1 MHEAGETGLRRCR
14 SLTIILHKCDNAET
28 EAAQNRAMSSVM
40 RTTYLKTQWLA
51 PVLGVVVVAGSMMAA
66 RTYVE
71 LEHKVR
77 AHEALTATVE
87 RLYQDHKVSTALRLI
102 HDGDT
107 AGAAQRLDVML
118 CEDVLRLNDELP
130 AADERTRMYVEDT
143 LRRIALVRP

>member
-1 MHEAGETGLRRCR
+1 MK
-14 SLTIILHKCDNAET
+14 TIC
-28 EAAQNRAMSSVM
+28 
-40 RTTYLKTQWLA
+40 LKMQWLA
-51 PVLGVVVVAGSMMAA
+51 PLLGVAVVGGGLMAT
-66 RTYVE
+66 RTYFE